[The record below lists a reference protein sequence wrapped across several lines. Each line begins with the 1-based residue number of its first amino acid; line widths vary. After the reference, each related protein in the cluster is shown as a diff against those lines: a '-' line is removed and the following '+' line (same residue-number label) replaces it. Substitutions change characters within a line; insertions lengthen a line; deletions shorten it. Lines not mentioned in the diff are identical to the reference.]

1 MFLLKLKKLG
11 RNDFIIIALLGV
23 MLLVVAIPSSPK
35 DGNSVIQTDNSDMSE
50 EEVKLKETLEQIE
63 GVGRTTVM
71 ITGDGANGTA
81 GVLIVT
87 EGADNTMVKQ
97 QISEAVSALFG
108 IEMHKIIIVKMSA
121 WEDEK

>member
-1 MFLLKLKKLG
+1 MKLKKLG

-23 MLLVVAIPSSPK
+23 MLLVVAIPSNPK

>member
-1 MFLLKLKKLG
+1 MKLKKLG

-23 MLLVVAIPSSPK
+23 MLLVVAIPSNPK
-35 DGNSVIQTDNSDMSE
+35 EVNSVIQTDNSDMSE

-71 ITGDGANGTA
+71 ITRDGANGTA

-108 IEMHKIIIVKMSA
+108 IEMHKKKIIEMS
-121 WEDEK
+121 K

>member
-1 MFLLKLKKLG
+1 MKLKKLG

-23 MLLVVAIPSSPK
+23 MLLVVAIPSNPK
-35 DGNSVIQTDNSDMSE
+35 EGNSVIQTDNSDMSE

>member
-1 MFLLKLKKLG
+1 MKLKKLG

-23 MLLVVAIPSSPK
+23 MLLVVAIPSNPK
-35 DGNSVIQTDNSDMSE
+35 EVNSVIQTDNSDMSE

-63 GVGRTTVM
+63 GVGRTSVM
-71 ITGDGANGTA
+71 ITRDGANGTA

-108 IEMHKIIIVKMSA
+108 IDMHKIIIVKMSA

>member
-71 ITGDGANGTA
+71 ITRDGANGTA

-87 EGADNTMVKQ
+87 EGADNRMVKQ

>member
-1 MFLLKLKKLG
+1 MKLKKLG

-23 MLLVVAIPSSPK
+23 MLLVVAIPSNPK
-35 DGNSVIQTDNSDMSE
+35 EVNSVIQTDNSDMSE

-71 ITGDGANGTA
+71 ITRDGANGTA

-108 IEMHKIIIVKMSA
+108 IDMHKIIIVKMSA

>member
-35 DGNSVIQTDNSDMSE
+35 EGNSVIQTDNSDMSE

>member
-1 MFLLKLKKLG
+1 MKLKKLG

-35 DGNSVIQTDNSDMSE
+35 EGNSVIQTDNSDMSE

-71 ITGDGANGTA
+71 ITRDGANGTA

>member
-1 MFLLKLKKLG
+1 MKLKKLG

-23 MLLVVAIPSSPK
+23 MLLVVAIPSNPK
-35 DGNSVIQTDNSDMSE
+35 AVNSVIQTDNSDMSE

-71 ITGDGANGTA
+71 ITRDGANGTA

>member
-1 MFLLKLKKLG
+1 MKLKKLG

>member
-1 MFLLKLKKLG
+1 MKLKKLG

-71 ITGDGANGTA
+71 ITGDGANGTT

>member
-1 MFLLKLKKLG
+1 MKLKKLG

-23 MLLVVAIPSSPK
+23 MLLVVAIPSNPK
-35 DGNSVIQTDNSDMSE
+35 EVNSVIQTDNSDMSE

-71 ITGDGANGTA
+71 ITRDGANGTA

>member
-1 MFLLKLKKLG
+1 MKLKKLG

-23 MLLVVAIPSSPK
+23 MLLVVAIPSNPK
-35 DGNSVIQTDNSDMSE
+35 EVNSVIQTDNSDMSE

-71 ITGDGANGTA
+71 ITRDGANGTA

-108 IEMHKIIIVKMSA
+108 IEMHKILIVKMSA

>member
-23 MLLVVAIPSSPK
+23 MLLVVAIPSNPK
-35 DGNSVIQTDNSDMSE
+35 EVNSVIQTDNSDMSE

-71 ITGDGANGTA
+71 ITRDGANGTA

>member
-1 MFLLKLKKLG
+1 MTLKKLG

-23 MLLVVAIPSSPK
+23 MLLVVAIPSNPK
-35 DGNSVIQTDNSDMSE
+35 EVNSVIQTDNSDMSE

-71 ITGDGANGTA
+71 ITRDGANGTA